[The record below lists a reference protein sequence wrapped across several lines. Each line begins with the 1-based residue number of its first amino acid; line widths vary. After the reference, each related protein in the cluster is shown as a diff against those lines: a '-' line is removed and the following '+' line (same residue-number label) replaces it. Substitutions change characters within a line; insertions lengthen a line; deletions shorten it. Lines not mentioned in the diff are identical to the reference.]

1 MSLVKNYR
9 DADIP
14 FDSKIFFNNLE
25 KNNIFEV
32 PMRVVRL
39 ISYLISPLSILAA
52 LWSDIDYM
60 KQKQTFTVDF

>member
-14 FDSKIFFNNLE
+14 FDSKIFVNNLE
-25 KNNIFEV
+25 KNIFEV
-32 PMRVVRL
+32 PMRVARL
-39 ISYLISPLSILAA
+39 ISYLISLHSILAA